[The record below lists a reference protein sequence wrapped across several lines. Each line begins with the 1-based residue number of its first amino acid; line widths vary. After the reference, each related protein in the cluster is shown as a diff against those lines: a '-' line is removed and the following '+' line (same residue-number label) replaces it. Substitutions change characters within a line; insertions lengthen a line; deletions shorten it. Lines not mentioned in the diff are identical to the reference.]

1 MNEDPFERLYTE
13 GVNKKKLSESF
24 NYLEQNKENYSF
36 QPQTNYRSVLNSETC
51 NMKPIY
57 DRLD

>member
-36 QPQTNYRSVLNSETC
+36 QPQTNYRSVLNS
-51 NMKPIY
+51 
-57 DRLD
+57 